1 MKIKK
6 KKKKKN
12 VKTGRIPNRKTF
24 FLRNSWLF
32 FDGREKV
39 LHEFRSGIFPFKTT
53 STHYDDLEKTLTP
66 ETSKTVPLIEI
77 IY

>member
-1 MKIKK
+1 MKMKIKQ
-6 KKKKKN
+6 KN

-32 FDGREKV
+32 FDGREV

-53 STHYDDLEKTLTP
+53 STHYDDPEKTLTP